1 MKARY
6 NRISTANQ
14 KLERQ
19 LAKQNPD
26 EQLYNDVISGS
37 VKFSEREKGRLL
49 LQEIKSGKVNWVAV
63 SAIDRLGRNLQ
74 DLINTLE
81 EFENCGVTLRV
92 DNLGLESRIDGKPN
106 PTFKLIVS
114 VMANVAEMERDTLL
128 ERQREGVALARA
140 KGVYKGRVKGSVESD
155 DEILTKY
162 KEVVKFLNRKQ
173 SLRNTAKLCEVS
185 LGTVQKVQRVMRKSR
200 DNKLPQQ

>member
-26 EQLYNDVISGS
+26 EILFNDVVSGS
-37 VKFSEREKGRLL
+37 IAFADREKGKIL
-49 LQEIKSGKVNWVAV
+49 LQEIKAGRIDWVSVA
-63 SAIDRLGRNLQ
+63 AIDRLGRNLK
-74 DLINTLE
+74 DLIGTLE
-81 EFENCGVTLRV
+81 EFDNLGVTLRV
-92 DNLGLESRIDGKPN
+92 DNLGLESRINGKPN

-114 VMANVAEMERDTLL
+114 VMANVAEMERNTLF
-128 ERQREGVALARA
+128 ERQREGVELAKA
-140 KGVYKGRVKGSVESD
+140 KGVYKGRLKGSVESD

-200 DNKLPQQ
+200 DNKLTQL

>member
-26 EQLYNDVISGS
+26 EILFNDIVSGS
-37 VKFSEREKGRLL
+37 VAFAEREKGKILL
-49 LQEIKSGKVNWVAV
+49 KEIKAGNINWVSVA
-63 SAIDRLGRNLQ
+63 AIDRLGRNLK
-74 DLINTLE
+74 DLIGTLE
-81 EFENCGVTLRV
+81 EFDNLGVTLRV

-106 PTFKLIVS
+106 PTFKLIIS
-114 VMANVAEMERDTLL
+114 VMANVAEMERNTLL

-140 KGVYKGRVKGSVESD
+140 KGIYKGRVKGTVKSD
-155 DEILTKY
+155 DEILSKY
-162 KEVVKFLNRKQ
+162 KEVVKFLIKKQ

-185 LGTVQKVQRVMRKSR
+185 LGTVQKVQKVLRKSIVSTTS
-200 DNKLPQQ
+200 

>member
-1 MKARY
+1 MRARY
-6 NRISTANQ
+6 NRISTPNQ

-26 EQLYNDVISGS
+26 EQLYNDVTSGS

-81 EFENCGVTLRV
+81 EFENFGVTLRV

-114 VMANVAEMERDTLL
+114 VMANVAEMERNTLL
-128 ERQREGVALARA
+128 ERQREGVELAKA
-140 KGVYKGRVKGSVESD
+140 KGVYKGRLKGSVQSD

-185 LGTVQKVQRVMRKSR
+185 LGTVQKVQRVMRKLR
-200 DNKLPQQ
+200 DNKLPQL

>member
-49 LQEIKSGKVNWVAV
+49 LQEVKSGKVNWVAV

-81 EFENCGVTLRV
+81 EFENYGVTLRV
-92 DNLGLESRIDGKPN
+92 DNLGLESRIDNKPN

-114 VMANVAEMERDTLL
+114 VMANVAEMERNTLL
-128 ERQREGVALARA
+128 DRQREGVALARA
-140 KGVYKGRVKGSVESD
+140 KGVYKGRMKGSVESD
-155 DEILTKY
+155 DEILSKY
-162 KEVVKFLNRKQ
+162 KEVVKFLNKKQ

-185 LGTVQKVQRVMRKSR
+185 LGTVQKVQRVLRKSS
-200 DNKLPQQ
+200 DNKTS

>member
-1 MKARY
+1 MRARY

-26 EQLYNDVISGS
+26 EVLFNDVVSGS
-37 VKFSEREKGRLL
+37 VAFAEREQGKIL
-49 LQEIKSGKVNWVAV
+49 LQEIKAGNVNWVSVA
-63 SAIDRLGRNLQ
+63 AIDRLGRNLK
-74 DLINTLE
+74 DLIGTLK
-81 EFENCGVTLRV
+81 EFDNLGVTLRV

-114 VMANVAEMERDTLL
+114 VMANVAEMERNTLL
-128 ERQREGVALARA
+128 ERHQEGVALARA
-140 KGVYKGRVKGSVESD
+140 KGVYKGRMKGSVESD
-155 DEILTKY
+155 DEILSKY

-185 LGTVQKVQRVMRKSR
+185 LGTVQKVQRVLRKSI
-200 DNKLPQQ
+200 DNKTFCL